1 MKRLFILTILSLFVM
16 ASCHQKST
24 ESGYC
29 TVKGTVKG
37 LKDGT
42 KLQSLKLK
50 LFALGGLIDELKREN
65 ERLKQRIKNLE
76 EGKDEKI

>member
-1 MKRLFILTILSLFVM
+1 MDALIIKIAELLQHGFQVIEDSRL
-16 ASCHQKST
+16 QDK
-24 ESGYC
+24 
-29 TVKGTVKG
+29 
-37 LKDGT
+37 T

>member
-1 MKRLFILTILSLFVM
+1 METIIIKIAELIQRGFDVI
-16 ASCHQKST
+16 
-24 ESGYC
+24 EDNR
-29 TVKGTVKG
+29 

-50 LFALGGLIDELKREN
+50 LFALGGLIEELKREN

-76 EGKDEKI
+76 EGKNEKI

>member
-1 MKRLFILTILSLFVM
+1 METIIIKIAELIQHGFDVI
-16 ASCHQKST
+16 
-24 ESGYC
+24 EDNR
-29 TVKGTVKG
+29 

>member
-1 MKRLFILTILSLFVM
+1 MESIIIKIAELLEHGFQVIEDSRL
-16 ASCHQKST
+16 QDK
-24 ESGYC
+24 
-29 TVKGTVKG
+29 
-37 LKDGT
+37 T

>member
-1 MKRLFILTILSLFVM
+1 M
-16 ASCHQKST
+16 
-24 ESGYC
+24 ESIIIKIAELLQHGFD
-29 TVKGTVKG
+29 VIEDNR

>member
-1 MKRLFILTILSLFVM
+1 MDALIIKIAELIQHGFDVIEDNR
-16 ASCHQKST
+16 
-24 ESGYC
+24 
-29 TVKGTVKG
+29 